1 MPDVGVVGTA
11 QKSGKKYFF
20 ALFSFCSDCPEV
32 SEGLF
37 SETSAVTRE
46 EVKQVEPEME
56 EQSNVVMMLADV
68 GNTVSGLV
76 STLQQVQ
83 RHRNTQLLEQHNT
96 M

>member
-1 MPDVGVVGTA
+1 M
-11 QKSGKKYFF
+11 
-20 ALFSFCSDCPEV
+20 
-32 SEGLF
+32 
-37 SETSAVTRE
+37 TRE